1 LKNLFTNEMNN
12 PFLFPQNKIPF
23 FPLDLF
29 QFYLRLRQSPLP
41 QDFTSSLS
49 DQRLILNQC
58 PTQQLLLQTTSC
70 HHHSQDRL
78 KVESSEFEKL
88 HHLKIE
94 KGEIKEEEEE
104 EEENQHLQKFITHIV
119 KFFTQNYKKL
129 GGNDVN
135 QEKDKYFSHPQLIVL
150 FDALVE
156 FYKSAGKS
164 REEMKKFVY
173 RTIKAKLKDSLTA
186 ANDPIAKAASL
197 GLSKKYSKNCLQ
209 DLVKNK
215 HQSKFTK
222 MLQEPQFYYFR
233 QQYLQNLD
241 GIFQVINQEK
251 INELVLY
258 FEKCI
263 KAKKAPNLQKLKRL
277 PWLEEWLD
285 STKQIAHELFW

>member
-1 LKNLFTNEMNN
+1 MNN
-12 PFLFPQNKIPF
+12 PFFFPQNKIPF
-23 FPLDLF
+23 VPLDLF
-29 QFYLRLRQSPLP
+29 QFYLCLQQYSLP
-41 QDFTSSLS
+41 QGFASSLS
-49 DQRLILNQC
+49 DQRLILNQY
-58 PTQQLLLQTTSC
+58 PSQQLLLQTTSC
-70 HHHSQDRL
+70 HYHSQDRL
-78 KVESSEFEKL
+78 KVEPSEFEKL
-88 HHLKIE
+88 HQLKIE
-94 KGEIKEEEEE
+94 KAEIKE
-104 EEENQHLQKFITHIV
+104 EEENQHLQKLITRIV

-150 FDALVE
+150 FDALIE

-173 RTIKAKLKDSLTA
+173 RTVKAKLKDSLTTA
-186 ANDPIAKAASL
+186 DDPIAKAASL
-197 GLSKKYSKNCLQ
+197 GLSKNYSKNCLQ

-241 GIFQVINQEK
+241 RVFQGINQEK

-263 KAKKAPNLQKLKRL
+263 KAKKAPDLQKLKRL

-285 STKQIAHELFW
+285 STKQIAHELFGESS